1 MQRLNKSRCFLVLV
15 RRKAFMRERVTSFVF
30 CLTVYKIA
38 APLFFGC
45 TCSCTTIAF
54 FIKQG
59 LIFASKKVGG
69 QSVSFVF
76 SGEKLFFCFLLQ
88 RFQLYFPGK
97 DFFKTKFRLHLEEGV
112 RDDDDRKCQL
122 SYFLR
127 DQNLPRHPNPKCP
140 NRR

>member
-1 MQRLNKSRCFLVLV
+1 MFPGISEEKSFYEREGNFFRFLFNGLQN
-15 RRKAFMRERVTSFVF
+15 S
-30 CLTVYKIA
+30 CS
-38 APLFFGC
+38 PLFWMHLFVHYIC
-45 TCSCTTIAF
+45 FF

-88 RFQLYFPGK
+88 LFELCFPGK